1 MPFLD
6 KEDRELLWKPNVIGE
21 SKFRD
26 ERGGYY
32 ELNRQ
37 LAALKMRSESE
48 WMDAVRWYGRNDLF
62 YLLNF
67 IMTNGLETHAQYKDQ
82 LFHFH
87 PYFLEKCRKTELH
100 AIKGHGLDASGRGS
114 SKSTIRS
121 KAFPI
126 MMILNYPD
134 IAMIIFSA
142 EKKLALKHAGY
153 IRQELTENKKLK
165 TWYSDILW
173 QDPKKETMEL
183 GLPWSAEEGFTVKRT
198 IPRKNATVE
207 AHAAFGGGPVG
218 SRPDMLLIDDLERSD
233 SVTSEKNIKDL
244 MDAFSETVSLVTPTR
259 IPHRIIM
266 ISNTQ
271 FSEAGLVKA
280 KMIQYA
286 EEDPDLVMATPM
298 EDLSIPGDGPMG
310 GTPNYPATSAFLH
323 DQYNEMQ
330 NKEEYAFQFALSF
343 KVASSFKEDAIVF
356 FKEPVK
362 EVAKNCV
369 TYICIDASRGVY
381 DPTGMWVWGID
392 PIGHKWWLDGVR
404 RKLDPT
410 KPEFITEI
418 EMLLEKWQHN
428 SQRVVQIRV
437 DQLGNQP
444 WAELIK
450 SELMRRGVS
459 IVPVIP
465 CTSKGKNSGRFDNGK
480 NERIYQ
486 FWSPMLNRGE
496 VHFPTPASSGGIG
509 IPYFDEEGK
518 QHCLVDYFLKY
529 EYGMFPRSKFD
540 DMLDAGALIEEDK
553 ANKEHPL
560 QRGSDRINNYRG
572 VEATR
577 RVSGLSWKSSY

>member
-1 MPFLD
+1 MAFLD
-6 KEDRELLWKPNVIGE
+6 NLPDQFYKPDTI
-21 SKFRD
+21 D
-26 ERGGYY
+26 GYTDVQAFLGNLKLKSVSQWM
-32 ELNRQ
+32 E
-37 LAALKMRSESE
+37 AL
-48 WMDAVRWYGRNDLF
+48 RWYCQHDLF

-67 IMTNGLETHAQYKDQ
+67 ILSDGTLLHSKTKEFVHYHDYYLK
-82 LFHFH
+82 
-87 PYFLEKCRKTELH
+87 KCRATEYH
-100 AIKGHGLDASGRGS
+100 ALQGVGLDYSGR
-114 SKSTIRS
+114 SKGKSIVRS

-126 MMILNYPD
+126 MMILNYQD
-134 IAMIIFSA
+134 IAMMIFSV
-142 EKKLALKHAGY
+142 EKRLAQKHASL
-153 IRQELTENKKLK
+153 IRQELQTNKRLI
-165 TWYSDILW
+165 TLFPEVLW

-183 GLPWSAEEGFTVKRT
+183 GLPWSAEEGFCVKRT
-198 IPRKNATVE
+198 QPRRNATVE
-207 AHAAFGGGPVG
+207 VHAVFGGGPIG
-218 SRPDMLLIDDLERSD
+218 SRPDIIIIDDIES
-233 SVTSEKNIKDL
+233 SAYVNSAENIHKL
-244 MDAFSETVSLVTPTR
+244 KSAFSEAVTLATPVV
-259 IPHRIIM
+259 IPHQILM
-266 ISNTQ
+266 MSNTQ
-271 FSEAGLVKA
+271 FSEAGLVKS
-280 KMIQYA
+280 KIEQY
-286 EEDPDLVMATPM
+286 EKRNPGLVIGDPA
-298 EDLSIPGDGPMG
+298 EDLAIPGNGPCG
-310 GTPNYPATSAFLH
+310 GTPQYPATAEYLQSKY
-323 DQYNEMQ
+323 DEMEV
-330 NKEEYAFQFALSF
+330 KEEYLLQFCLSY
-343 KVASSFKEDAIVF
+343 KSQSSFDESLLNFYPEDPKKIAS
-356 FKEPVK
+356 
-362 EVAKNCV
+362 NCV

-381 DPTGMWVWGID
+381 DPTGIWVWGID

-418 EMLLEKWQHN
+418 ETLLEKWQHH

-509 IPYFDEEGK
+509 ISYFDEEGK